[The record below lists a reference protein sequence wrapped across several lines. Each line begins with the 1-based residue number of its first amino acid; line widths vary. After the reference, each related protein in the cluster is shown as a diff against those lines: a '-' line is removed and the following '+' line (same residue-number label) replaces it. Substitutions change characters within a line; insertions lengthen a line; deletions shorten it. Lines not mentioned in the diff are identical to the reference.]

1 MVYRCVGA
9 LWRCYI
15 AILFIV
21 FTVIA
26 CAPPEPDTP
35 RPTAAVAL
43 AITVAPT
50 QDIDATATVYASQL
64 IPTPTPAGLYVV
76 QQGDTLGSLAEEFGT
91 TVEEL
96 LAANGMTDPD
106 SLQSGQALLIPSL
119 ISDTLQITTEGD
131 LDETNSITSTLTDEQ
146 QTPTLTLNS
155 P

>member
-1 MVYRCVGA
+1 MVYRCIGT
-9 LWRCYI
+9 LWRWCI
-15 AILFIV
+15 AFSFIL

-26 CAPPEPDTP
+26 CTPPEPDTP
-35 RPTAAVAL
+35 RPTAAVVL

-76 QQGDTLGSLAEEFGT
+76 QPGDTLGSLAEEFGT

-106 SLQSGQALLIPSL
+106 SLQSGQTLLIPSL
-119 ISDTLQITTEGD
+119 ISDTVQITTERE
-131 LDETNSITSTLTDEQ
+131 LDETSSITTTLTDDQ
-146 QTPTLTLNS
+146 QTPTPTLTS